1 MNFLIWTY
9 ESRKRSSA
17 CLWTASHVL
26 WTHLD
31 LKSCQAL
38 DEKSST
44 REFALLNKS
53 KGYKLLHKLAKKILS
68 VPATSSPVERIFS
81 QSGFLF
87 RQHRAK
93 MSRKTLQMLT
103 MLKCNKDLI

>member
-1 MNFLIWTY
+1 MKKQKLDHFGFIKDEINNYLIDD
-9 ESRKRSSA
+9 SNRFI
-17 CLWTASHVL
+17 L
-26 WTHLD
+26 
-31 LKSCQAL
+31 L
-38 DEKSST
+38 DESNRYKS
-44 REFALLNKS
+44 LQ
-53 KGYKLLHKLAKKILS
+53 KLVKKILS

-103 MLKCNKDLI
+103 MLKCNKDLM